1 MVNNFITNDVVAN
14 DWAKLTLELHAKD
27 KRPFL
32 YSLEQL
38 DNFKT
43 HDQLWNAAQIQM
55 RVEGKMHGIIILEKY
70 QTNFDWF
77 VVIHCFISKRVSK
90 NVLGK
95 KNIRMDC

>member
-1 MVNNFITNDVVAN
+1 MHSLAN

-27 KRPFL
+27 KRPYL

-55 RVEGKMHGIIILEKY
+55 RVEGKMHGKY
-70 QTNFDWF
+70 FAR
-77 VVIHCFISKRVSK
+77 IE
-90 NVLGK
+90 L
-95 KNIRMDC
+95 NICITF

>member
-1 MVNNFITNDVVAN
+1 MQSLAN

-27 KRPFL
+27 KRPYL

-55 RVEGKMHGIIILEKY
+55 RVEGKMHGKY
-70 QTNFDWF
+70 FAR
-77 VVIHCFISKRVSK
+77 IE
-90 NVLGK
+90 L
-95 KNIRMDC
+95 NICITFYY

>member
-1 MVNNFITNDVVAN
+1 MDNNYTIEFLNLAN

-55 RVEGKMHGIIILEKY
+55 RVEGKMHGIIYLKEY
-70 QTNFDWF
+70 QTNL
-77 VVIHCFISKRVSK
+77 VCHY
-90 NVLGK
+90 
-95 KNIRMDC
+95 